1 MPRGILAVGAIS
13 NSCEEQRGLVAM
25 KASVLWAMVALALSA
40 QAAAALDKVSYGTA
54 VKLSPVYYLP
64 VLAGQEQG
72 IFKKNGLDVEW
83 VPANSGPDLHRA
95 LAAGAMQ
102 IGSSNS
108 ATDIPAIGRGAPSII
123 VASLQA
129 SDNFGIWVST
139 KGHINTI
146 QDLKGA
152 KIGVS
157 RLAGAEDSYGK
168 LVASKAGI
176 EGMQYTASG
185 GVEASMALLVTGGI
199 DGVVLTPH
207 QMIDLELQGKV
218 KEIVEVEKYKPQP
231 WVSYTI
237 VAAKDF
243 VAKQPDVAKR
253 VIRSILEANAFIVSP
268 AGKPWALAEMKQQ
281 SHYSD
286 AAAPAVYDETRLSTD
301 GKIDRQAVKNVVDFM
316 VQYDLIKAADVPN
329 IDALFTD
336 QFVK

>member
-1 MPRGILAVGAIS
+1 MKKSILLGMA
-13 NSCEEQRGLVAM
+13 
-25 KASVLWAMVALALSA
+25 ALALSA
-40 QAAAALDKVSYGTA
+40 QSALALDKISYGTA

-83 VPANSGPDLHRA
+83 VPSNSGPDFHRA
-95 LAAGAMQ
+95 LAAGAVQ

-108 ATDIPAIGRGAPSII
+108 ATDIPAIGRGAPSVI
-123 VASLQA
+123 VANLQTA
-129 SDNFGIWVST
+129 DNFGIWVST

-157 RLAGAEDSYGK
+157 RLAGAEI
-168 LVASKAGI
+168 LRQAGR
-176 EGMQYTASG
+176 EQGRHRGMQYTATG
-185 GVEASMALLVTGGI
+185 GVEASMALLVTGSI

-207 QMIDLELQGKV
+207 QMIDLKLQGKV
-218 KEIVEVEKYKPQP
+218 KEIAEVEQYKPKP
-231 WVSYTI
+231 WVSYTV

-253 VIRSILEANAFIVSP
+253 VIKSILEANAYITSP
-268 AGKPWALAEMKQQ
+268 AGKPWALATMKAQ

-286 AAAPAVYDETRLSTD
+286 EAAPAVYDETALSTD
-301 GKIDRQAVKNVVDFM
+301 GKIDRAGIKNVVDFM
-316 VQYDLIKAADVPN
+316 VQYDLIKASDVQN
-329 IDALFTD
+329 IDTLFTD

>member
-1 MPRGILAVGAIS
+1 MNKSIVLGLAA
-13 NSCEEQRGLVAM
+13 LV
-25 KASVLWAMVALALSA
+25 LSA
-40 QAAAALDKVSYGTA
+40 QSAAALDKISYGTA

-83 VPANSGPDLHRA
+83 VPSNSGPDFHRA
-95 LAAGAMQ
+95 LAAGAVQ

-108 ATDIPAIGRGAPSII
+108 ATDIPAIGRGAPSVI
-123 VASLQA
+123 VADLQTA
-129 SDNFGIWVST
+129 DNFGIWVST
-139 KGHINTI
+139 KGHVNTI

-176 EGMQYTASG
+176 EGMQYSATG

-207 QMIDLELQGKV
+207 QMIDLKLQGKV
-218 KEIVEVEKYKPQP
+218 KEVAEVEKYKPQP

-253 VIRSILEANAFIVSP
+253 VVKSILDANAYIASP
-268 AGKPWALAEMKQQ
+268 AGKPWALAKMKEE

-286 AAAPAVYDETRLSTD
+286 AAAPAVYDETTLSTD
-301 GKIDRQAVKNVVDFM
+301 GKIDRAAVKNVVDFM
-316 VQYDLIKAADVPN
+316 VHYDLIKASDVPN
-329 IDALFTD
+329 INALFTD

>member
-1 MPRGILAVGAIS
+1 
-13 NSCEEQRGLVAM
+13 M
-25 KASVLWAMVALALSA
+25 KALVLWGMVALALLA
-40 QAAAALDKVSYGTA
+40 QPAAALDKISYGTA

-83 VPANSGPDLHRA
+83 VPSNSGPDFHRA
-95 LAAGAMQ
+95 LAAGAVQ

-108 ATDIPAIGRGAPSII
+108 ATDIPAIGRGAPSVI
-123 VASLQA
+123 VANLQTA
-129 SDNFGIWVST
+129 DNFGIWVST
-139 KGHINTI
+139 KGHVNTI

-176 EGMQYTASG
+176 EGMQYTATG
-185 GVEASMALLVTGGI
+185 GVEASMALLVTGSI

-207 QMIDLELQGKV
+207 QMIDLKLQGKV
-218 KEIVEVEKYKPQP
+218 KEIAEVEQYKPKP
-231 WVSYTI
+231 WVSYTV

-253 VIRSILEANAFIVSP
+253 VIKSILEANAYITSP
-268 AGKPWALAEMKQQ
+268 AGKPWALATMKAQ

-286 AAAPAVYDETRLSTD
+286 EAAPAVYDETALSTD
-301 GKIDRQAVKNVVDFM
+301 GKIDRAGIKNVADFM
-316 VQYDLIKAADVPN
+316 VQYDLIKASDVQN
-329 IDALFTD
+329 IDTLFTD

>member
-1 MPRGILAVGAIS
+1 MKKSILLGMAA
-13 NSCEEQRGLVAM
+13 L
-25 KASVLWAMVALALSA
+25 LWSA
-40 QAAAALDKVSYGTA
+40 QGAAALDKISYGTA

-72 IFKKNGLDVEW
+72 IFKKNGLEVEW

-95 LAAGAMQ
+95 LAAGAVQ
-102 IGSSNS
+102 LGSSNS

-123 VASLQA
+123 VADLQTA
-129 SDNFGIWVST
+129 DNFGIWVST

-146 QDLKGA
+146 KDLKGA

-176 EGMQYTASG
+176 EGMQYTATG
-185 GVEASMALLVTGGI
+185 GVQASMALLITNGI

-207 QMIDLELQGKV
+207 QMIDLQLEGKV
-218 KEIVEVEKYKPQP
+218 KEVAEVEKYKPQP

-237 VAAKDF
+237 IAAKDF

-253 VIRSILEANAFIVSP
+253 VIRSILEANAFITSA
-268 AGKPWALAEMKQQ
+268 AGKPWAIAKMKEE

-286 AAAPAVYDETRLSTD
+286 AAASAVYAETTLSKD
-301 GKIDRQAVKNVVDFM
+301 GKIDRGAIKNVVDFM
-316 VQYDLIKAADVPN
+316 VQYDLIKASDVPN
-329 IDALFTD
+329 VDALFTD

>member
-1 MPRGILAVGAIS
+1 
-13 NSCEEQRGLVAM
+13 VAM
-25 KASVLWAMVALALSA
+25 KKSILLGMAALAFSA
-40 QAAAALDKVSYGTA
+40 QSTLALDKISYGTA

-83 VPANSGPDLHRA
+83 VPSNSGPDFHRA
-95 LAAGAMQ
+95 LAAGAVQ

-108 ATDIPAIGRGAPSII
+108 ATDIPAIGRGAPSVI
-123 VASLQA
+123 VANLQTA
-129 SDNFGIWVST
+129 DNFGIWVST
-139 KGHINTI
+139 KGHVNTI

-176 EGMQYTASG
+176 DGMQYTATG
-185 GVEASMALLVTGGI
+185 GVEASMALLVTGSI

-207 QMIDLELQGKV
+207 QMIDLKLQGKV
-218 KEIVEVEKYKPQP
+218 KEIAEVEQYKPKP
-231 WVSYTI
+231 WVSYTV

-253 VIRSILEANAFIVSP
+253 VIKSILEANAYIISP
-268 AGKPWALAEMKQQ
+268 AGKPWALATMKAQ

-286 AAAPAVYDETRLSTD
+286 EAAPAVYDETALSTD
-301 GKIDRQAVKNVVDFM
+301 GKIDRAGIKNVVDFM
-316 VQYDLIKAADVPN
+316 VQYDLIKASDVQN
-329 IDALFTD
+329 IDTLFTD

>member
-1 MPRGILAVGAIS
+1 MKKSMLLGMAAV
-13 NSCEEQRGLVAM
+13 L
-25 KASVLWAMVALALSA
+25 ALAA
-40 QAAAALDKVSYGTA
+40 QDASALDKISYGTA

-64 VLAGQEQG
+64 VLAGQEHG

-83 VPANSGPDLHRA
+83 VPSNSGPDFHRA
-95 LAAGAMQ
+95 LAAGAVQ

-108 ATDIPAIGRGAPSII
+108 ATDIPAIGRGAPSVI
-123 VASLQA
+123 VANLQTA
-129 SDNFGIWVST
+129 DNFGIWVST
-139 KGHINTI
+139 KGHVNTI

-176 EGMQYTASG
+176 DGMQYTATG
-185 GVEASMALLVTGGI
+185 GVEASMALLVTGSI

-207 QMIDLELQGKV
+207 QMIDLKLQGKV
-218 KEIVEVEKYKPQP
+218 KEIAEVEQYKPKP
-231 WVSYTI
+231 WVSYTV

-253 VIRSILEANAFIVSP
+253 VIRSILEANAYITSP
-268 AGKPWALAEMKQQ
+268 AGKPWALATMKAQ

-286 AAAPAVYDETRLSTD
+286 EAAPAVYDETALSTD
-301 GKIDRQAVKNVVDFM
+301 GKIDRAGIKNVVDFM
-316 VQYDLIKAADVPN
+316 VQYDLIKASDVQN
-329 IDALFTD
+329 IDTLFTD

>member
-1 MPRGILAVGAIS
+1 
-13 NSCEEQRGLVAM
+13 M
-25 KASVLWAMVALALSA
+25 KASVLWGMVALALLA
-40 QAAAALDKVSYGTA
+40 QPAAALDKISYGTA

-72 IFKKNGLDVEW
+72 IFKKNGLEVEW

-95 LAAGAMQ
+95 LAAGAVQ

-108 ATDIPAIGRGAPSII
+108 ATDIPAIGRGAPSVI
-123 VASLQA
+123 VADLQTA
-129 SDNFGIWVST
+129 DNFGIWVST
-139 KGHINTI
+139 KGHITTL
-146 QDLKGA
+146 QELKGA

-207 QMIDLELQGKV
+207 QMIDLQLQGKV
-218 KEIVEVEKYKPQP
+218 KEIAEVEKYKPQP
-231 WVSYTI
+231 WVSYTV

-243 VAKQPDVAKR
+243 VTKQPEVAKR
-253 VIRSILEANAFIVSP
+253 VLRSILEANAFITSA
-268 AGKPWALAEMKQQ
+268 AGKPWALAKMKEV
-281 SHYSD
+281 SHYSEE
-286 AAAPAVYDETRLSTD
+286 AAPAVYAETTLSSD
-301 GKIDRQAVKNVVDFM
+301 GKIDRRAIKNVVDFM
-316 VQYDLIKAADVPN
+316 VQYDLIKASDVPN

-336 QFVK
+336 QLVR

>member
-1 MPRGILAVGAIS
+1 M
-13 NSCEEQRGLVAM
+13 
-25 KASVLWAMVALALSA
+25 
-40 QAAAALDKVSYGTA
+40 ALDKISYGTA

-64 VLAGQEQG
+64 VLAGQDHG

-83 VPANSGPDLHRA
+83 VPANSGPDFHRA
-95 LAAGAMQ
+95 LAAGAVQ

-108 ATDIPAIGRGAPSII
+108 ATDIPAIGRGAPSVI
-123 VASLQA
+123 VADLQTA
-129 SDNFGIWVST
+129 DNFGIWVST

-157 RLAGAEDSYGK
+157 RLSGAEDSYGK
-168 LVASKAGI
+168 LVASKAHI

-185 GVEASMALLVTGGI
+185 GVQESMALLLTGGI

-207 QMIDLELQGKV
+207 QMIDLKLQGKV
-218 KEIVEVEKYKPQP
+218 KEVAEVEKYKPQP

-253 VIRSILEANAFIVSP
+253 VIHSILEANAYITSP
-268 AGKPWALAEMKQQ
+268 AGKPWALAKMKEI

-286 AAAPAVYDETRLSTD
+286 AAAPAVYDETALSKD
-301 GKIDRQAVKNVVDFM
+301 GKIDRAAVKNVVDFM
-316 VQYDLIKAADVPN
+316 VQYNLIKASDVQN
-329 IDALFTD
+329 VDTLFTD
-336 QFVK
+336 KFVK